1 MEELP
6 IRVLSLLLLI
16 SITNGFQSP
25 PACSTEGIECDYD
38 ENNLIDSV
46 SQVYSEEECRQICE
60 DQQEC
65 DYITYFN
72 ASAKPFS
79 NFCRIY
85 KTCVNTVDCTNCVTQ
100 NMECFRTC
108 GANSVGRMDENIID
122 TIDNKKSELDCKLS
136 CSGTANCTFYTY
148 YLEEDPLYHQL
159 CVLLTDLIPP
169 IEPSDSASTGPADC
183 YSSECFFNV
192 NGDRLMSVKV
202 TEDQVDVIVNAFGS
216 CELTILAV
224 GGGGEGYL
232 QGGGSGYLQYQ
243 KISLSSGITSLHAI
257 AGASAQPSSVTFNGT
272 SIVANPGQG
281 GDSDNDGGA
290 GYSGGGQYDYGYSG
304 GYDGSDGG
312 GSHGGSGTHEDISDY
327 IFTTWKLTPGD
338 GGSPAGSWGG
348 GGGGVLVDQLGPD
361 ADDYQGQGYGG
372 GGGGYSPTRGLSGL
386 VLLEISSG

>member
-1 MEELP
+1 MGSVINTVAMEELL

-16 SITNGFQSP
+16 SIANGFQSP

-46 SQVYSEEECRQICE
+46 SQVYSEEECRQICD

-85 KTCVNTVDCTNCVTQ
+85 KTCVNTVNCTNCVTQ

-108 GANSVGRMDENIID
+108 GANSVGHMDENIID
-122 TIDNKKSELDCKLS
+122 TIDNMKSELDCKHS

-159 CVLLTDLIPP
+159 CVLLTDLVPP

-183 YSSECFFNV
+183 YSTAECFFN
-192 NGDRLMSVKV
+192 GDSPKSVMV
-202 TEDQVDVIVNAFGS
+202 TEDQVDVTVNVFGS

-224 GGGGEGYL
+224 GGGGQGNF

-243 KISLSSGITSLHAI
+243 KISLSSGITSLHAT
-257 AGASAQPSSVTFNGT
+257 AGARAQPSSVTFNGR
-272 SIVANPGQG
+272 SIVANPGQRG
-281 GDSDNDGGA
+281 GGNNSGGA
-290 GYSGGGQYDYGYSG
+290 GYSGGGQYDYGNGGGSG
-304 GYDGSDGG
+304 GSYGSDGG
-312 GSHGGSGTHEDISDY
+312 GSQGGSGTHEDISEY
-327 IFTTWKLTPGD
+327 IFTTRC
-338 GGSPAGSWGG
+338 AGRRVGAR
-348 GGGGVLVDQLGPD
+348 D
-361 ADDYQGQGYGG
+361 
-372 GGGGYSPTRGLSGL
+372 
-386 VLLEISSG
+386 